1 MELLQKSTIIKLQRG
16 GRIRQYKVLNYD
28 VNKDIY
34 ILVNLENK
42 HILGPPRKHVENQ
55 LVLESISISKI
66 PDKEN
71 GKYTTIINDLFL
83 WNLWLDI
90 SGRAE
95 EFIDTNPGNASYE
108 IIKKRNWNQE
118 FHRTANKCLDLFEIT
133 GEIWIEDFNKKYADF
148 IKKSK
153 NRMII
158 GFYRYGELGNQGM
171 IDRATYLIKKGRYYH
186 ETGNKEALLDCANVA
201 MAEWVEK
208 GFKTFDEKSS
218 ALKITLPS
226 TIPGALLEAAA
237 ELYETTRNPACLITI
252 RNIALTEWVFE
263 KHYKAHFS
271 SVDDQ
276 DHGERRK

>member
-1 MELLQKSTIIKLQRG
+1 MKNTKICPESLTCCCAHSREHEENEFCSNHTVFKNCPYCIPC
-16 GRIRQYKVLNYD
+16 NYD
-28 VNKDIY
+28 WLSFPI
-34 ILVNLENK
+34 
-42 HILGPPRKHVENQ
+42 
-55 LVLESISISKI
+55 
-66 PDKEN
+66 
-71 GKYTTIINDLFL
+71 TTDLKTMKQTKVINDLFL

-90 SGRAE
+90 SGKAE
-95 EFIDTNPGNASYE
+95 EFIDTNPSKLEYE
-108 IIKKRNWNQE
+108 TIKKRNWNRE
-118 FHRTANKCLDLFEIT
+118 FHGTANKFIDLFETVSKI
-133 GEIWIEDFNKKYADF
+133 GIEDFNKKYVDF
-148 IKKSK
+148 IKKSR
-153 NRMII
+153 NRMIM

-201 MAEWVEK
+201 MAEWTEK